1 MAKILVVDDNVDM
14 LDTLEQLLGFYKHDV
29 LRAENG
35 RIGIDIAQSQHPE
48 LIILDALMPV
58 LNGFE
63 TCEILKSDVNTRDIP
78 IIFLSANY
86 TEDVYKLKSYQL
98 GADTYILKPFNT
110 KDLIAKINALLH
122 RKELINQLR
131 EENYT
136 LLRISSFKTL
146 GNVSDDHYIDHLTV
160 TFSDLCLKDYLQGKL
175 PEFPAFDGNYAIS
188 IIDADHFKLV
198 NENFGDLSGDYALIR
213 IANIILKYNSPVD
226 FVFRSGSN
234 KFTLISHGTNC
245 NAAYELAENIRKQVS
260 SCSFFDS
267 SFYLFRRQNARRKNE
282 IQNLSVSIGISAA
295 ENAASPHD
303 VLKNAEMALQEAKN
317 KGRNRTIQL

>member
-1 MAKILVVDDNVDM
+1 M
-14 LDTLEQLLGFYKHDV
+14 
-29 LRAENG
+29 
-35 RIGIDIAQSQHPE
+35 
-48 LIILDALMPV
+48 
-58 LNGFE
+58 
-63 TCEILKSDVNTRDIP
+63 
-78 IIFLSANY
+78 
-86 TEDVYKLKSYQL
+86 
-98 GADTYILKPFNT
+98 
-110 KDLIAKINALLH
+110 
-122 RKELINQLR
+122 
-131 EENYT
+131 
-136 LLRISSFKTL
+136 
-146 GNVSDDHYIDHLTV
+146 SDDHYIDHLTV